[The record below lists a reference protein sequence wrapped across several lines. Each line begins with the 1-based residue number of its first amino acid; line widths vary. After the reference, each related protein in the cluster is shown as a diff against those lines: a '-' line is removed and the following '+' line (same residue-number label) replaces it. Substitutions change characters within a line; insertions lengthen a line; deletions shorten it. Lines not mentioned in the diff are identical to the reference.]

1 MAVQSKEVIN
11 YLLMMLDELHPF
23 EGKTDSYFSC
33 RLKIKIKNIYKF
45 KDVYND
51 TEVYI

>member
-11 YLLMMLDELHPF
+11 YLLMVLDEVHPF
-23 EGKTDSYFSC
+23 EGKMDSYFKC
-33 RLKIKIKNIYKF
+33 RLKIKNSFKF

-51 TEVYI
+51 IEEYIL